1 MARTISDEQLQLKKR
16 ARRRLIGAI
25 TLVTLM
31 VVVLPM
37 LLDGEP
43 KPVSQDINIQIPAQ
57 NGGSFASRVIPVPEK
72 TSTAE
77 AAVKPQQTET
87 VAPPPPPAPKPGADK
102 EPAKTAGQ
110 EKPEKIATAEN
121 KSTAESKSGAYVVQL
136 AAFAHKDNAKQLQ
149 QKLSASGI
157 RSYTEVLKTAHGEK
171 IRVRAGPYENRDA
184 AEKVLDQLKALGLNG
199 VVTPK

>member
-43 KPVSQDINIQIPAQ
+43 KPVNQDINIQIPAQ

-77 AAVKPQQTET
+77 AAVRSQQTET
-87 VAPPPPPAPKPGADK
+87 AAPPPSPAPKPGADK

-110 EKPEKIATAEN
+110 EKPAKIATAEN

-157 RSYTEVLKTAHGEK
+157 HSYTEVLKTAHGEK

>member
-72 TSTAE
+72 TGTTE
-77 AAVKPQQTET
+77 AAVRPQQTET
-87 VAPPPPPAPKPGADK
+87 AAPPPPSAPKPGADK

-110 EKPEKIATAEN
+110 EKPGKIATAEN

>member
-1 MARTISDEQLQLKKR
+1 MARTNSDEQLQLKKR

-25 TLVTLM
+25 TLVALM

-57 NGGSFASRVIPVPEK
+57 NSGSFASRVIPVPEK
-72 TSTAE
+72 TGTAE
-77 AAVKPQQTET
+77 AAVKPQKTET
-87 VAPPPPPAPKPGADK
+87 AALPPLPPAPKPGADK
-102 EPAKTAGQ
+102 ETAKTEQGKN
-110 EKPEKIATAEN
+110 EKTA
-121 KSTAESKSGAYVVQL
+121 TAESKSGAYVVQL

-157 RSYTEVLKTAHGEK
+157 RSYTEVLKTTRGEK
-171 IRVRAGPYENRDA
+171 TRVRAGPYESRDA
-184 AEKVLDQLKALGLNG
+184 AEKALEQLKALGLNG

>member
-31 VVVLPM
+31 VMLLPM

-43 KPVSQDINIQIPAQ
+43 KPVSQDINIQIQTQ
-57 NGGSFASRVIPVPEK
+57 NSGSFASRVIPVPEK
-72 TSTAE
+72 TGTAE
-77 AAVKPQQTET
+77 AAVKPQQIET
-87 VAPPPPPAPKPGADK
+87 AVPPPPPPAPEPSAGK
-102 EPAKTAGQ
+102 ETAKTAQ
-110 EKPEKIATAEN
+110 VKNEKTPKAEN
-121 KSTAESKSGAYVVQL
+121 KSGTYVVQL

-149 QKLSASGI
+149 QKLSANGI
-157 RSYTEVLKTAHGEK
+157 RSYTEILKTAHGEK
-171 IRVRAGPYENRDA
+171 TRVRAGPYESRDG
-184 AEKVLDQLKALGLNG
+184 AEKVLDQVKALGLNG

>member
-31 VVVLPM
+31 VVLLPM

-57 NGGSFASRVIPVPEK
+57 NGGSFVSRVIPVPEK
-72 TSTAE
+72 TGTTE
-77 AAVKPQQTET
+77 AAVRPQQTET
-87 VAPPPPPAPKPGADK
+87 AAPPPPPAPKPGADK

-136 AAFAHKDNAKQLQ
+136 AAFARKDNAKQLQ

>member
-43 KPVSQDINIQIPAQ
+43 RPVSQDINIQIPAQ

-77 AAVKPQQTET
+77 AAVRPQQTET
-87 VAPPPPPAPKPGADK
+87 AAPPPPPAPKPGADK

-136 AAFAHKDNAKQLQ
+136 AAFANKDNAKQLQ

-199 VVTPK
+199 VVRPK

>member
-1 MARTISDEQLQLKKR
+1 MARTISDEQLHLKKR

-31 VVVLPM
+31 VLLLPM
-37 LLDGEP
+37 LLDVEP
-43 KPVSQDINIQIPAQ
+43 KPVSQDINIQIQTP

-72 TSTAE
+72 TGTAE
-77 AAVKPQQTET
+77 AAVKPQQTEIT
-87 VAPPPPPAPKPGADK
+87 TPPPLPPAPKPSADK
-102 EPAKTAGQ
+102 ETATTAQGKNEKTPKAD
-110 EKPEKIATAEN
+110 N
-121 KSTAESKSGAYVVQL
+121 RSGAYVVQL

-149 QKLSASGI
+149 QKLSSNGI

-171 IRVRAGPYENRDA
+171 TRVRAGPYENRDE
-184 AEKVLDQLKALGLNG
+184 AEKVLDQIKVLGLNG

>member
-31 VVVLPM
+31 VLLLPM

-43 KPVSQDINIQIPAQ
+43 KPVSQDINIQIQTP

-72 TSTAE
+72 TGTAE
-77 AAVKPQQTET
+77 AAVKPQQIEITT
-87 VAPPPPPAPKPGADK
+87 PPPALKPSADK
-102 EPAKTAGQ
+102 VTSTTGQGKNEKTP
-110 EKPEKIATAEN
+110 KAEN
-121 KSTAESKSGAYVVQL
+121 KSGAYVVQL
-136 AAFAHKDNAKQLQ
+136 AAFAHKENAKQLQ
-149 QKLSASGI
+149 QKLSTNGI

-171 IRVRAGPYENRDA
+171 TRVRAGPYENRDE
-184 AEKVLDQLKALGLNG
+184 AEKVLDQIKALGLNG
-199 VVTPK
+199 VVTPR

>member
-43 KPVSQDINIQIPAQ
+43 KPVSQDINIQITAQ

-77 AAVKPQQTET
+77 AAVRPQQTET
-87 VAPPPPPAPKPGADK
+87 AAPPPPPAPKPGADK

-136 AAFAHKDNAKQLQ
+136 AAFARKDNAKQLQ

-171 IRVRAGPYENRDA
+171 IRVRAGPYESRDA
-184 AEKVLDQLKALGLNG
+184 AEKVLDQIKALGLNG
-199 VVTPK
+199 VVTSK

>member
-31 VVVLPM
+31 VMLLPM

-43 KPVSQDINIQIPAQ
+43 KPVSQDINIQIQTP

-72 TSTAE
+72 TGTAE
-77 AAVKPQQTET
+77 AAVKPQQIET
-87 VAPPPPPAPKPGADK
+87 TTPPPPPAPTSSADK
-102 EPAKTAGQ
+102 ETATTAQGKNEKTP
-110 EKPEKIATAEN
+110 KAEN
-121 KSTAESKSGAYVVQL
+121 RSGAYVVQL

-149 QKLSASGI
+149 QKLSANGI

-171 IRVRAGPYENRDA
+171 TRVRAGPYENRDE
-184 AEKVLDQLKALGLNG
+184 AEKVLDQIKALGLNG
-199 VVTPK
+199 VVTPR

>member
-31 VVVLPM
+31 VMLLPM

-43 KPVSQDINIQIPAQ
+43 KPVSQDINIQIQTP
-57 NGGSFASRVIPVPEK
+57 NSGSFASRVIPVPEK
-72 TSTAE
+72 TGTAE
-77 AAVKPQQTET
+77 AAVKPQQIEITT
-87 VAPPPPPAPKPGADK
+87 PPPPALKPSADK
-102 EPAKTAGQ
+102 ETTTTAQVKNEKTP
-110 EKPEKIATAEN
+110 KAEN
-121 KSTAESKSGAYVVQL
+121 KSGTYVVQL

-149 QKLSASGI
+149 QKLSANGI

-171 IRVRAGPYENRDA
+171 TRVRAGPYENRDE
-184 AEKVLDQLKALGLNG
+184 AEKVLDQVKALGLNG
-199 VVTPK
+199 VVTPR

>member
-25 TLVTLM
+25 SLVTLI

-72 TSTAE
+72 TGTAE
-77 AAVKPQQTET
+77 AGVRPQQTET
-87 VAPPPPPAPKPGADK
+87 AAPPPPPAPKPGADK
-102 EPAKTAGQ
+102 EPVKTAGR

-121 KSTAESKSGAYVVQL
+121 KSTAESKSGAYVVQF

-149 QKLSASGI
+149 QRLSASGI

>member
-31 VVVLPM
+31 VLLLPM

-43 KPVSQDINIQIPAQ
+43 KPVSQDINIQIQTP

-72 TSTAE
+72 TGTAE
-77 AAVKPQQTET
+77 AAVKPQQIEITT
-87 VAPPPPPAPKPGADK
+87 PPPAPKPSADK
-102 EPAKTAGQ
+102 ETATTAQGKNEKTP
-110 EKPEKIATAEN
+110 KAEN
-121 KSTAESKSGAYVVQL
+121 KSGAYVVQL

-149 QKLSASGI
+149 QKLSANGI

-171 IRVRAGPYENRDA
+171 TRVRAGPYESRNE
-184 AEKVLDQLKALGLNG
+184 AEKVLDQIKALGLNG
-199 VVTPK
+199 VVTPR

>member
-31 VVVLPM
+31 VMLLPM

-43 KPVSQDINIQIPAQ
+43 KPVSQDINIQIQTP

-72 TSTAE
+72 TGTAE
-77 AAVKPQQTET
+77 AAVKPQQIET
-87 VAPPPPPAPKPGADK
+87 TTPPPPPAPKPSADK
-102 EPAKTAGQ
+102 ETATTAQGKNEKTP
-110 EKPEKIATAEN
+110 KAEN
-121 KSTAESKSGAYVVQL
+121 RSGAYVVQL

-149 QKLSASGI
+149 QKLSAKGI

-171 IRVRAGPYENRDA
+171 TRVRAGPYENRDE
-184 AEKVLDQLKALGLNG
+184 AEKVLDQVKALGLNG
-199 VVTPK
+199 VVTPR

>member
-1 MARTISDEQLQLKKR
+1 MARTIGDEQLQLKKR

-72 TSTAE
+72 TGTAE
-77 AAVKPQQTET
+77 AGVRPQQTET
-87 VAPPPPPAPKPGADK
+87 AAPPPPPAPKPGADK
-102 EPAKTAGQ
+102 EPVKTAGR

-121 KSTAESKSGAYVVQL
+121 KSAAESKSGAYVVQV

>member
-72 TSTAE
+72 TSIAE
-77 AAVKPQQTET
+77 AAVRPQQTET
-87 VAPPPPPAPKPGADK
+87 VAPAPPPAPKVGADK

-136 AAFAHKDNAKQLQ
+136 AAFARKDNAKQLQ
-149 QKLSASGI
+149 QKLSARGI

-171 IRVRAGPYENRDA
+171 TRVRAGPYENRDA

>member
-77 AAVKPQQTET
+77 AAVRPQQTET
-87 VAPPPPPAPKPGADK
+87 AAPPPPPAPKPGADK

-136 AAFAHKDNAKQLQ
+136 AAFARKDNAKQLQ

>member
-31 VVVLPM
+31 VVLLPM

-72 TSTAE
+72 TGTTE
-77 AAVKPQQTET
+77 AAVRPQQTET
-87 VAPPPPPAPKPGADK
+87 AAPPPPPAPKPGADK

-136 AAFAHKDNAKQLQ
+136 AAFARKDNAKQLQ